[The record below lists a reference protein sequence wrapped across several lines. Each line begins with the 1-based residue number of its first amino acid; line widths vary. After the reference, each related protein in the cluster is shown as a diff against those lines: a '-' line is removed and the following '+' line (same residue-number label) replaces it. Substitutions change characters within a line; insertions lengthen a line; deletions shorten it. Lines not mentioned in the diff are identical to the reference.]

1 MILLSVGFLERIL
14 NKGRGPEGYI
24 ITATCIPKDIYE
36 SCSTS
41 SWWSCWLVLPETSKN
56 KKVILLCLWSYFINQ
71 LMECKTNDPNFTS
84 LNEEGTLSANKM
96 KSLSFF
102 YSNCNIFLTLI
113 CSLHS
118 ITYTDTDAQY
128 IFRLIIWL
136 QKKFPIK
143 VCWRPINAHKF
154 CNPRWNLL

>member
-1 MILLSVGFLERIL
+1 MSLAVHHHG
-14 NKGRGPEGYI
+14 
-24 ITATCIPKDIYE
+24 DHVD
-36 SCSTS
+36 
-41 SWWSCWLVLPETSKN
+41 WSYQRHQKI

-118 ITYTDTDAQY
+118 ITYRCPIHIPSHNLVT
-128 IFRLIIWL
+128 
-136 QKKFPIK
+136 QK
-143 VCWRPINAHKF
+143 VSYQG
-154 CNPRWNLL
+154 LLKTH

>member
-1 MILLSVGFLERIL
+1 MIFLSVGFLERAL

-41 SWWSCWLVLPETSKN
+41 SWWSCWLVLPETSKI
-56 KKVILLCLWSYFINQ
+56 KKSFYYVSGLTLLISWWSARQMTQISQVWMKRGLCLQIKWN
-71 LMECKTNDPNFTS
+71 LC
-84 LNEEGTLSANKM
+84 L
-96 KSLSFF
+96 FF

-118 ITYTDTDAQY
+118 ITYRCPIHIPSHNLVT
-128 IFRLIIWL
+128 
-136 QKKFPIK
+136 KK
-143 VCWRPINAHKF
+143 VSYQG
-154 CNPRWNLL
+154 LLKTY

>member
-1 MILLSVGFLERIL
+1 MIFLFVGFLERAL

-41 SWWSCWLVLPETSKN
+41 SWWSCWLVLPETSIN
-56 KKVILLCLWSYFINQ
+56 KKAILLCLWSYFINQ
-71 LMECKTNDPNFTS
+71 LMECKTNDLNFTS
-84 LNEEGTLSANKM
+84 LNEEGNLSANKM

-102 YSNCNIFLTLI
+102 FIQTVIFFWHLYVHCTV
-113 CSLHS
+113 SH
-118 ITYTDTDAQY
+118 TDAQY

>member
-1 MILLSVGFLERIL
+1 MIFLFVGFLERAL

-102 YSNCNIFLTLI
+102 YSNCNIFLTLK

-118 ITYTDTDAQY
+118 ITYRCPIHIPSHNLVT
-128 IFRLIIWL
+128 
-136 QKKFPIK
+136 KK
-143 VCWRPINAHKF
+143 VSYQG
-154 CNPRWNLL
+154 LLKTH

>member
-1 MILLSVGFLERIL
+1 MYSQ
-14 NKGRGPEGYI
+14 GYLWVLQ
-24 ITATCIPKDIYE
+24 T
-36 SCSTS
+36 CSTS
-41 SWWSCWLVLPETSKN
+41 SWWSCWLVLPETSIN

-71 LMECKTNDPNFTS
+71 FMECKTNDPNFTS

-102 YSNCNIFLTLI
+102 YSNCNIFLTLK

-118 ITYTDTDAQY
+118 ITYRCPIHIPSHNLVT
-128 IFRLIIWL
+128 
-136 QKKFPIK
+136 KKFPIK

>member
-1 MILLSVGFLERIL
+1 MSLAVHHHG
-14 NKGRGPEGYI
+14 
-24 ITATCIPKDIYE
+24 DHVD
-36 SCSTS
+36 
-41 SWWSCWLVLPETSKN
+41 WSYQRHQKI
-56 KKVILLCLWSYFINQ
+56 KKLFYYVSAWSYFINQ

-102 YSNCNIFLTLI
+102 IQTVIFFWHLNVHCTV
-113 CSLHS
+113 SH
-118 ITYTDTDAQY
+118 TDAQY

>member
-1 MILLSVGFLERIL
+1 MSLAVHHHGDHVDWSYQRHQKIKKLFYYVSGLTLLI
-14 NKGRGPEGYI
+14 
-24 ITATCIPKDIYE
+24 
-36 SCSTS
+36 
-41 SWWSCWLVLPETSKN
+41 SWWSARQMTQISQVWMKRG
-56 KKVILLCLWSYFINQ
+56 LCLQIKWN
-71 LMECKTNDPNFTS
+71 LC
-84 LNEEGTLSANKM
+84 L
-96 KSLSFF
+96 FF

>member
-1 MILLSVGFLERIL
+1 MIFLSVGFLERAL
-14 NKGRGPEGYI
+14 NKGRGSEGYI

-102 YSNCNIFLTLI
+102 FIQTVIFFWHLYVHCTV
-113 CSLHS
+113 SH
-118 ITYTDTDAQY
+118 TDAQY

>member
-1 MILLSVGFLERIL
+1 MIFLFVCFLERTL
-14 NKGRGPEGYI
+14 NKGREPEGYI

-56 KKVILLCLWSYFINQ
+56 KKSYFI
-71 LMECKTNDPNFTS
+71 MS
-84 LNEEGTLSANKM
+84 LVLRTLLISWWSARQMTQISQVWM
-96 KSLSFF
+96 KRGLCLQIKWNLCLFF
-102 YSNCNIFLTLI
+102 IQTVIFFWHLYVHCTV
-113 CSLHS
+113 SH
-118 ITYTDTDAQY
+118 TDAQY

>member
-1 MILLSVGFLERIL
+1 MIFLSVGFLERAL

-36 SCSTS
+36 SWSTS
-41 SWWSCWLVLPETSKN
+41 SWWSCWLVLPETSKI
-56 KKVILLCLWSYFINQ
+56 KKSFYYVSGLTLLISWWSARQMTQISQVWMKRGLCLQIKWNLCLFFIQTVIFFWN
-71 LMECKTNDPNFTS
+71 
-84 LNEEGTLSANKM
+84 LNVQCTVS
-96 KSLSFF
+96 
-102 YSNCNIFLTLI
+102 
-113 CSLHS
+113 H
-118 ITYTDTDAQY
+118 TDAQY